1 MSLMQKKF
9 VEKYKWINKDEM
21 LDIVAI
27 SQSSPGAIAINA
39 SIMVGYRIAGFWGAL
54 CTLLGAILPPLVIIS
69 AITFF
74 YTVFSQN
81 LYVGYFL
88 KGMQAGIAAV
98 IVDVIYKMAAGFV
111 KKKDI
116 LSMALMAAAFCLS
129 YFLEINV
136 ILIIAGAIALGTAYH
151 FCAKAVKAKKQKRQA
166 ERTDSNGAQDL
177 PIDKK
182 MKRIY
187 RDYPIRRTRDDISE
201 FIVGI
206 YSNRIVY
213 NWGRICRP
221 AAD

>member
-1 MSLMQKKF
+1 
-9 VEKYKWINKDEM
+9 
-21 LDIVAI
+21 
-27 SQSSPGAIAINA
+27 
-39 SIMVGYRIAGFWGAL
+39 
-54 CTLLGAILPPLVIIS
+54 
-69 AITFF
+69 
-74 YTVFSQN
+74 
-81 LYVGYFL
+81 VGYFL

-182 MKRIY
+182 NE
-187 RDYPIRRTRDDISE
+187 TDISRLSDKE
-201 FIVGI
+201 
-206 YSNRIVY
+206 NKR
-213 NWGRICRP
+213 
-221 AAD
+221 